1 MMKGKIMKNKIK
13 KFLKLFSK
21 KVPVNIPVL
30 HGDLLTNRTA
40 LITGGNG
47 GIGFE
52 IAKNFVLNNCNVI
65 ITGRNEEQ
73 LKKCTEELNKLKKGK
88 CKFYVFD
95 ISKTEQIET
104 NLDNIIKENKIDILV
119 NNAGVLF
126 GNNIGNTSIK
136 DFEDTIKIN
145 LEGTYFIT
153 QKIANYMVE
162 NKIKGNILNISS
174 SSSVRPAINPY
185 SISKWGM
192 NGLTLGLAKKYIK
205 YGIVVN
211 GIAPG
216 PTATKMLMKNSENGI
231 DNDRSPVGRYIMPEE
246 IANIATVLVS
256 SMGRMIVGDT
266 IYITGGAGLITF
278 DDINY

>member
-1 MMKGKIMKNKIK
+1 MKNKIK
-13 KFLKLFSK
+13 KFLNMFSK
-21 KVPVNIPVL
+21 KVPVNIPVMY
-30 HGDLLTNRTA
+30 GELLTNRTA

-52 IAKNFVLNNCNVI
+52 IAKNFVLNNCDVI

-73 LKKCTEELNKLKKGK
+73 LKKCTKELNELKKGK

-95 ISKTEQIET
+95 ISKTEQIEKV
-104 NLDNIIKENKIDILV
+104 LDNIIKENNIDILV

-126 GNNIGNTSIK
+126 GNSIGNTSIK

-153 QKIANYMVE
+153 QKIANYMIE
-162 NKIKGNILNISS
+162 NKIKENILNISS

-205 YGIVVN
+205 HGIVVN

-216 PTATKMLMKNSENGI
+216 PTATKMLMKNPKLGI
-231 DNDRSPVGRYIMPEE
+231 DNTNSPVGRYIMPEE
-246 IANIATVLVS
+246 IANIATILVS
-256 SMGRMIVGDT
+256 NMGRMIVGDT
-266 IYITGGAGLITF
+266 IYITGGAGVITF